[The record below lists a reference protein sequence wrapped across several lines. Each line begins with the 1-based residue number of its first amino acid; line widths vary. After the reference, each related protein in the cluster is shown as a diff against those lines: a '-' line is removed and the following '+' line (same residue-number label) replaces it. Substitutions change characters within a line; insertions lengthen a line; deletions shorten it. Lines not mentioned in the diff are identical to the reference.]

1 MFKIMRACA
10 AVAAFGLA
18 ACAFAQQYPTRPIQL
33 VLTAGPGSATDV
45 VARIVGD
52 ELGRQLGQPIVID
65 NRPGAGGNI
74 AAEIVA
80 KAQPDGH
87 TLLIA
92 TTSTH
97 GVNPSLYRS
106 MRFDPVKD
114 FAPVMLLAKSPNV
127 LVVSSKSPFK
137 SVADIIATAEKRPGM
152 LTYSSGGNGTSQHI
166 AGEMFSMSNGLKMLH
181 VPYKSA
187 PQAMNAV
194 LAGEVDLSFVSATV
208 AQPHAKAG
216 AVLALGVTSNKRMDY
231 WPELPTLESQGLKGF
246 DVSAWFGV
254 VAPAGTPPAVLD
266 KLYAALVKTMQMPTV
281 RGKLQVQGMFV
292 VADTPAQFKA
302 FIRSEIDR
310 WAPVVRASGAKLD

>member
-1 MFKIMRACA
+1 MFKILRACA

-33 VLTAGPGSATDV
+33 ILTAGPGSATDV
-45 VARIVGD
+45 IARIVGD

-74 AAEIVA
+74 AAELVA
-80 KAQPDGH
+80 RAQPDGH

-114 FAPVMLLAKSPNV
+114 FAPVMLIAKSPNV
-127 LVVSSKSPFK
+127 LVVSSKSTFK
-137 SVADIIATAEKRPGM
+137 SVADIIAAGKRRPGAI
-152 LTYSSGGNGTSQHI
+152 TYSSGGNGTSQHI
-166 AGEMFSMSNGLKMLH
+166 AGELFSMSNGLQMVH
-181 VPYKSA
+181 IPYKSA

-208 AQPHAKAG
+208 AQPQAKAG
-216 AVLALGVTSNKRMDY
+216 TVLALGVTSNKRMDY

-266 KLYAALVKTMQMPTV
+266 KLYAALVKTMQVPAV
-281 RGKLQVQGMFV
+281 RGKLQVQGMVV

>member
-1 MFKIMRACA
+1 MLKFLRACA
-10 AVAAFGLA
+10 AVAALGSA
-18 ACAFAQQYPTRPIQL
+18 ACAFAQSYPSRPIQL
-33 VLTAGPGSATDV
+33 ILTAGPGSATDV

-52 ELGRQLGQPIVID
+52 ELGRQLGQPVVVD

-74 AAEIVA
+74 AAELVA

-114 FAPVMLLAKSPNV
+114 FTPVMLLAKSPNV
-127 LVVSSKSPFK
+127 LVVSSKSTYK
-137 SVADIIATAEKRPGM
+137 SVADIVAAAKKKPGEI
-152 LTYSSGGNGTSQHI
+152 TFSSGGNGTSQHI
-166 AGEMFSMSNGLKMLH
+166 AGELFSMSNGLKMLH
-181 VPYKSA
+181 IPYKSA

-208 AQPHAKAG
+208 ALPQAKAG
-216 AVLALGVTSNKRMDY
+216 SVRAFGVTSNKRMEY
-231 WPELPTLESQGLKGF
+231 WPELPTLESQGLKNF

-254 VAPAGTPPAVLD
+254 VAPAGTPQPVLD
-266 KLYAALVKTMQMPTV
+266 KLYAALAKTMQLPQV
-281 RGKLQVQGMFV
+281 KGKLQVQGMVV
-292 VADTPAQFKA
+292 VADTPDQFKA
-302 FIRSEIDR
+302 FIRSEISR
-310 WAPVVRASGAKLD
+310 WAPVVRASGATLD